1 MQTDLACVEVN
12 VVPIHIRESNTFNFT
27 VYCRSAVFGICRNS
41 LGNLG
46 VIVTFVEHQ
55 RLTGITA
62 ERVIFICNLVIVGRI
77 LIEGIYAYGIT
88 PARVH
93 NGLVITFNEEFY
105 GVVAPDEVN
114 RCDFNIVVIPVFRN
128 GEGLGNCAR
137 IAF

>member
-12 VVPIHIRESNTFNFT
+12 VIPIHIRQSYTLDCT
-27 VYCRSAVFGICRNS
+27 IDIILAVLCFSSIS
-41 LGNLG
+41 LGKLS
-46 VIVTFVEHQ
+46 VIVTFIEHQ
-55 RLTGITA
+55 RLTGIAA
-62 ERVIFICNLVIVGRI
+62 ERVVYIGNLIVIGGV
-77 LIEGIYAYGIT
+77 LIVGIYAYGIT

-105 GVVAPDEVN
+105 GVAAPDEVN